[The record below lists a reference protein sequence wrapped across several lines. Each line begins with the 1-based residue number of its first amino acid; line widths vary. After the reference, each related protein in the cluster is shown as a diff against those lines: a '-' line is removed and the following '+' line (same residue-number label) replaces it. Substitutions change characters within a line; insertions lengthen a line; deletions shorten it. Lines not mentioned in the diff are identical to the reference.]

1 MNRQQRKFVKAVIQH
16 ALENSTHCDTYIEHE
31 EFEVAQT
38 SAARIVRDIEREGM
52 AELYFIQTHGDLT
65 ESKGAFLFIDQ
76 DDDPDSPFADYIS
89 NDFCDAAIAAG
100 WEAIA

>member
-16 ALENSTHCDTYIEHE
+16 ALQNCTHCDTVLGGEDWNSGL
-31 EFEVAQT
+31 T
-38 SAARIVRDIEREGM
+38 SAALIVRDIEEEGQ
-52 AELYFIQTHGDLT
+52 AELYFYNAT

-76 DDDPDSPFADYIS
+76 DDDADSPFADYTA

-100 WEAIA
+100 WRAIA